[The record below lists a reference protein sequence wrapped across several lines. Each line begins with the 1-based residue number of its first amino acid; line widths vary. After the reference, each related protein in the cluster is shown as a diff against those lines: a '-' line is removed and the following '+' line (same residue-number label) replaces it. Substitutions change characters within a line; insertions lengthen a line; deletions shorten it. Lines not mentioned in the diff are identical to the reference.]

1 MKSVNSIEKKKLVF
15 YRNLIDSLLSLEE
28 YIEGKDEE
36 ISDMLLQRIEQL
48 YERMDKEMG
57 KTLSELGMTVILED
71 MLGLVQNAQG
81 GQSKYGTQREWAEPE
96 VQQMI
101 PPISYY
107 EDNSYGETEL

>member
-48 YERMDKEMG
+48 YERTDKEMG
-57 KTLSELGMTVILED
+57 KTYAMSPLMTMLEVEMDWSSSDFGIFNWAYCWFNVFLFMLIFGGMILDKLGVRID
-71 MLGLVQNAQG
+71 RKSV
-81 GQSKYGTQREWAEPE
+81 
-96 VQQMI
+96 V
-101 PPISYY
+101 
-107 EDNSYGETEL
+107 